1 MKKMMSAGLFL
12 VFLLC
17 LAACGKNA
25 AEKWQEQYDLGQ
37 QYLLEESYEEAIV
50 AFTAAIEIDPNQ
62 ADAYIGRGG
71 AYRLSGETDEDF
83 ALALADYQKAQELD
97 ETKTEAYLG
106 IAEVYILQG
115 DYDSA
120 LEILENGLSQ
130 VNESST
136 LEEKMEEIQEL
147 IQENSDQENS
157 SAQESSSSESSSETA
172 DSGTDSALAPS
183 EGSLGGTLAVR
194 DFSYEY
200 LEGGVESGGVIF
212 GEGRM
217 HISCTIEGPEN
228 LRGIAHFTADDL
240 NTLQGSELEEI
251 ITARLQAPYDNF
263 EGQLPFTFEDDL
275 EIYLED
281 SGLTLY
287 VLLIG
292 VDEAGNAVDYAI
304 FPVEVPDIAP
314 EMEGV
319 EGEDYYT
326 LF

>member
-1 MKKMMSAGLFL
+1 MKKIMRIGLFL
-12 VFLLC
+12 VFMLC
-17 LAACGKNA
+17 LSACGKSA
-25 AEKWQEQYDLGQ
+25 AEKWQEQYDLGMR
-37 QYLLEESYEEAIV
+37 YLEEQNYEEAIV
-50 AFTAAIEIDPNQ
+50 AFTAAIEIDPKQ
-62 ADAYIGRGG
+62 ADAYIGRGH

-83 ALALADYQKAQELD
+83 ALALADYQTALD
-97 ETKTEAYLG
+97 LDGTKTEAYLG
-106 IAEVYILQG
+106 MAEIYILQG
-115 DYDSA
+115 DYESA

-130 VNESST
+130 VNESSA

-157 SAQESSSSESSSETA
+157 SDQESSSSEPSSETA
-172 DSGTDSALAPS
+172 DSEVNSAPAPS

-228 LRGIAHFTADDL
+228 LRGIARSTSDDIS
-240 NTLQGSELEEI
+240 TFQGSELEET
-251 ITARLQAPYDNF
+251 ITARLQTPYDNF
-263 EGQLPFTFEDDL
+263 EGQLPFTFEDEL
-275 EIYLED
+275 EIYAED

>member
-1 MKKMMSAGLFL
+1 MRKKKFGIAGL
-12 VFLLC
+12 LLM
-17 LAACGKNA
+17 LLLIAACSKSTL
-25 AEKWQEQYDLGQ
+25 EKWQEQYDLGMR
-37 QYLLEESYEEAIV
+37 YLEEGSYKEAIV

-83 ALALADYQKAQELD
+83 ALALADYQKALD
-97 ETKTEAYLG
+97 LDGAKTEAYLG
-106 IAEVYILQG
+106 MAELYILQG

-120 LEILENGLSQ
+120 LEALENGLSQ
-130 VNESST
+130 VNESSA

-147 IQENSDQENS
+147 IQENSAE
-157 SAQESSSSESSSETA
+157 ESSSGESSAEAA
-172 DSGTDSALAPS
+172 DSGANSPLEPS
-183 EGSLGGTLAVR
+183 EGALGGTLAVR

-200 LEGGVESGGVIF
+200 LEGGAESGGVTF

-228 LRGIAHFTADDL
+228 LRGIARATSDDIS
-240 NTLQGSELEEI
+240 TFQGSELEET

-263 EGQLPFTFEDDL
+263 KGQLPFTFEDDL
-275 EIYLED
+275 EIYPED

-304 FPVEVPDIAP
+304 FPVEIPDIAP

>member
-1 MKKMMSAGLFL
+1 MKKKVIVY
-12 VFLLC
+12 VFAVIALL
-17 LAACGKNA
+17 LAACGKST

-37 QYLLEESYEEAIV
+37 QYLLEEKYEEAIV
-50 AFTAAIEIDPNQ
+50 AFTAAIEIDPKQ
-62 ADAYIGRGG
+62 ADAYIGRGD
-71 AYRLSGETDEDF
+71 AYLLSGETEEIL
-83 ALALADYQKAQELD
+83 ALALADYQTALELD
-97 ETKTEAYLG
+97 GTKTAAYLG
-106 IAEVYILQG
+106 IADIYVSQG
-115 DYDSA
+115 DYSSA
-120 LEILENGLSQ
+120 LEVLETGLSQ
-130 VNESST
+130 VNESSA
-136 LEEKMEEIQEL
+136 LDEKIQEIQEL
-147 IQENSDQENS
+147 IQENSAE
-157 SAQESSSSESSSETA
+157 ESSSGESSTEAA
-172 DSGTDSALAPS
+172 DSGANSPFEPS
-183 EGSLGGTLAVR
+183 DGSLGGTLAVR

-228 LRGIAHFTADDL
+228 LRGIAIYVSDDL
-240 NTLQGSELEEI
+240 ATLQGSELEEI
-251 ITARLQAPYDNF
+251 VAARLQTPYDTY
-263 EGQLPFTFEDDL
+263 EEQPPFTFEEDI

-319 EGEDYYT
+319 EGEDYFT